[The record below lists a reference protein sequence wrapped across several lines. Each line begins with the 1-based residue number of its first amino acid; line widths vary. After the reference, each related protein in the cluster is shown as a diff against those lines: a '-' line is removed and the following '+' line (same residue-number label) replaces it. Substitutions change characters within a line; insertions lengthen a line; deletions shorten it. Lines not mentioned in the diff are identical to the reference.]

1 MSPQVIVFV
10 ALLKLARFS
19 LNLCLKLKAMKPRI
33 AFFAAASLVATGM
46 TLASNVSF
54 GQRAGKF
61 LADALDVMGP
71 ISSLMSGIVKPNLD
85 KQARPTG
92 DYALDAI
99 AAARQDSVS
108 LGMRNQSMLPTNILI
123 APSTW
128 SSNSNNEI
136 ATRVS
141 SSEIQPGPSN
151 VPAAYYGA
159 TFQPKTLQPTSLL
172 SAFIKGAPSG
182 LSKDREDVW
191 QFLNSRPGQFDTSKL
206 LLSADRGERIDKEI
220 IGTGNAAVSIATIVN
235 ETQLNKTDIIGTT
248 NANNLTPQSLL
259 SKNPEASVPVPASS
273 LVLVAGFASLFGV
286 SLMAKK
292 SKAKKSKKAAK

>member
-1 MSPQVIVFV
+1 
-10 ALLKLARFS
+10 
-19 LNLCLKLKAMKPRI
+19 MKPRI

-71 ISSLMSGIVKPNLD
+71 ISSLMSGIVKPNLE

-92 DYALDAI
+92 DYALDAVV
-99 AAARQDSVS
+99 AARQDSVT
-108 LGMRNQSMLPTNILI
+108 LGMRNQSMLPANILI
-123 APSTW
+123 APSTTW
-128 SSNSNNEI
+128 SNSQNGDI
-136 ATRVS
+136 TKRVS
-141 SSEIQPGPSN
+141 ASEIQPGQSN
-151 VPAAYYGA
+151 VPA
-159 TFQPKTLQPTSLL
+159 TFGVASFQTKSLQAASLL
-172 SAFIKGAPSG
+172 SAFAKGAPGS

-206 LLSADRGERIDKEI
+206 LLSAEKSVRVDKEI
-220 IGTGNAAVSIATIVN
+220 VNTGSPAAAIVGLIN
-235 ETQLNKTDIIGTT
+235 EAELIKTDIIGTT
-248 NANNLTPQSLL
+248 NANNLTAESLL
-259 SKNPEASVPVPASS
+259 SKNSVASVPVPASS